1 MLVGYMRVS
10 TDGEQQV
17 LDLQRDPCSPPAS
30 MSGTWSRTAC
40 AATIRVILSGDLD
53 G

>member
-1 MLVGYMRVS
+1 MANNPAYDEQFWQTVERVAA
-10 TDGEQQV
+10 QV
-17 LDLQRDPCSPPAS
+17 
-30 MSGTWSRTAC
+30 C